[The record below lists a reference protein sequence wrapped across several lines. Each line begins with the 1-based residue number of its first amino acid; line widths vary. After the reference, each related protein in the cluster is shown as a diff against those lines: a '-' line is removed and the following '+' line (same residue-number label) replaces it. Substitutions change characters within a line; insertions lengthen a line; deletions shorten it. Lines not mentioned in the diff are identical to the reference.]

1 MARRKLQEVDASS
14 IADIAF
20 ILLAFII
27 IATTL
32 EKESGLPA
40 ILPRKNDNPKLT
52 PPVNERNILEILVN
66 ADDQLMIE
74 GQWGKKL
81 EDIPEFVKDF
91 MTNPNNS
98 PNLPTIQ
105 TITESGCK
113 MELGKLKAL
122 YKNANDDITK
132 GILQKDINK
141 WQAKLDAVKL
151 VGPFKTVDEQA
162 TIAIQYDKSTSYG
175 TYLGMRDKIME
186 GLNELRD
193 KKALEEFN
201 ISYAQLQAKRIEIKT
216 EEDKDMIKAIRQVYP
231 QRIIKLKAQNV
242 E

>member
-40 ILPRKNDNPKLT
+40 ILPRKSDVEAT
-52 PPVNERNILEILVN
+52 PPVNARNLLEILVN
-66 ADDQLMIE
+66 KNDEILIE
-74 GQWGKKL
+74 GKWGSL
-81 EDIPEFVKDF
+81 EEIPDFVRKF

-98 PNLPTIQ
+98 PDLPDIINVDETK
-105 TITESGCK
+105 CK
-113 MELGKLKAL
+113 TQLGILKAQ
-122 YKNANDDITK
+122 YDAADYDGK
-132 GILQKDINK
+132 GKIQKEINK
-141 WQAKLDAVKL
+141 WTAKLDAVKL
-151 VGPFKTVDEQA
+151 VGPYSTVNKQA

-175 TYLGMRDKIME
+175 TYLGVRDKIMQ

-193 KKALEEFN
+193 EKSLDKFN

-216 EEDKDMIKAIRQVYP
+216 DEDKEMIKAIRQVYP
-231 QRIIKLKAQNV
+231 QRIIKLPAKNV
-242 E
+242 AR

>member
-40 ILPRKNDNPKLT
+40 ILPRKSETEAK
-52 PPVNERNILEILVN
+52 PPVNERNLLEILVN
-66 ADDQLMIE
+66 KNDEILIE
-74 GQWGKKL
+74 KQWGSI
-81 EDIPEFVKDF
+81 EDIPDFVKKF
-91 MTNPNNS
+91 MTNPNSS
-98 PNLPTIQ
+98 PDLPDIDYIDETK
-105 TITESGCK
+105 CK
-113 MELGKLKAL
+113 TQLGMLKAN
-122 YKNANDDITK
+122 YDAADYDGK
-132 GILQKDINK
+132 GKIQKEINK
-141 WQAKLDAVKL
+141 WTAKLDAVKL
-151 VGPFKTVDEQA
+151 VGPYSTVNKQA

-175 TYLGMRDKIME
+175 IYLEVRDKIMQ

-193 KKALEEFN
+193 EKSLAKFN

-216 EEDKDMIKAIRQVYP
+216 DEDKAMIKAIRQVYP
-231 QRIIKLKAQNV
+231 QRIIKLPAKNV
-242 E
+242 AR